1 MTTERIVSSYVIN
14 ERNKK
19 GGGGREWISILL
31 VVKNERGAGFYRYNL
46 SISLDKEGITWH
58 RGHSLAT
65 PLNIFGTK
73 WWQFKSPRKYV
84 FIPH

>member
-19 GGGGREWISILL
+19 GGGREWISILL
-31 VVKNERGAGFYRYNL
+31 VVKHERGAGFYRYNL
-46 SISLDKEGITWH
+46 SISLDKEGISWR
-58 RGHSLAT
+58 RGHPLAT

-73 WWQFKSPRKYV
+73 GWQFKFPRKYV